1 MNFEEGAG
9 TATAGGAVI
18 VIEVVP
24 LLAAITIG
32 IGCALAAMIIMAVI
46 AAAMLDRADWP
57 LVVFFPVAIA
67 SGLAGLICGYIGL
80 T

>member
-1 MNFEEGAG
+1 M
-9 TATAGGAVI
+9 I

-32 IGCALAAMIIMAVI
+32 IGCALAVMIIMAVI
-46 AAAMLDRADWP
+46 AAAMFDRADWP
-57 LVVFFPVAIA
+57 LVVFFPMVIT
-67 SGLAGLICGYIGL
+67 SGVAGLICGYIGL